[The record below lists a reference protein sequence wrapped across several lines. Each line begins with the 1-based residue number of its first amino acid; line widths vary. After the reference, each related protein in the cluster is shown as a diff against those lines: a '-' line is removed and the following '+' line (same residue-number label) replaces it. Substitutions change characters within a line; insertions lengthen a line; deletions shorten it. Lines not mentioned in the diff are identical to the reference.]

1 MKNKRIVSL
10 CCFLM
15 VLIFASGLTM
25 ETKAEVVYEAK
36 WNGFTYSSF
45 YEEEFGIY
53 SHSRI
58 SIDNYEGDARE
69 LTIPRKIKGRTVME
83 VNSLYGAK
91 NLRTLHVPNGIEV
104 RYALASAPKLKKITI
119 SRKNRKYKVKN
130 NALLNKKGTKLL
142 GYLGGYKTVKVPDSV
157 IAVDDMSC
165 WYADFT
171 KIQWGKNTKRIG
183 RGAFECNRGLR
194 TLVVNKN
201 VESIEAF
208 AFNGCRNLKKV
219 VLGPKV
225 KEVQYSAFKDCNK
238 LKSVYIYN
246 EDCELDTSSMDRT
259 FPKGVT
265 IYGKKDSTAEKYA
278 RKFRLKFKT
287 INME

>member
-1 MKNKRIVSL
+1 MKNKRIASFS
-10 CCFLM
+10 CFFM
-15 VLIFASGLTM
+15 VLILTFGLTM
-25 ETKAEVVYEAK
+25 ETKAEIVYEAK

-58 SIDNYEGDARE
+58 RIDNYEGNARE
-69 LTIPRKIKGRTVME
+69 LTIPRKIMGRAVME

-91 NLRTLHVPNGIEV
+91 NLRTLHIPNGIEV
-104 RYALASAPKLKKITI
+104 RYALSSAPKLKKITV
-119 SRKNRKYKVKN
+119 SKKNRKYKVRN

-142 GYLGGYKTVKVPDSV
+142 GYPGGYKTVKVPDSV
-157 IAVDDMSC
+157 VVIDDMSC
-165 WYADFT
+165 WYSDFT
-171 KIQWGKNTKRIG
+171 KIKWGKNTKRIG
-183 RGAFECNRGLR
+183 RGAFESNHGLR

-201 VESIEAF
+201 VEIIEAF

-225 KEVQYSAFKDCNK
+225 KEVQYSAFEDCSK

-246 EDCELDTSSMDRT
+246 KDCELDISDMDRT

-265 IYGKKDSTAEKYA
+265 IYGKEGSTAEKYA
-278 RKFRLKFKT
+278 RKFRLKFIT
-287 INME
+287 VR